1 MAKISLSSV
10 KALFQTGDRPT
21 QADYVDLIDTTSA
34 QATDLGSAG
43 NNEVTDSV
51 TVTGIENSTVF
62 DNFTASE
69 WRSVK
74 YVVTL
79 KKSTEDKF
87 FTTELTIIPAGTDD
101 NVSEYGT
108 IDNNG
113 NIGTIS
119 VSRAG
124 GTVNLTVV
132 PVVGSTPIT
141 LRYMRTGLKA

>member
-1 MAKISLSSV
+1 MAKISLANV

-21 QADYVDLIDTTSA
+21 QADYVDLIDSA
-34 QATDLGSAG
+34 SARSTDLGSDG
-43 NNEVTDSV
+43 NNEVTI
-51 TVTGIENSTVF
+51 TGIENTTIF

-74 YVVTL
+74 YVISL
-79 KKSTEDKF
+79 KKSTGNKYY
-87 FTTELTIIPAGTDD
+87 TTELTIVPDGTND

-108 IDNNG
+108 VDNDG

-132 PVVGSTPIT
+132 PVGGQTPIT

>member
-1 MAKISLSSV
+1 MAKISLSNV

-21 QADYVDLIDTTSA
+21 QADYVDLIDTAAA

-43 NNEVTDSV
+43 NNEVTI
-51 TVTGIENSTVF
+51 TGIESSTIF
-62 DNFTASE
+62 DNFLTTE

-79 KKSTEDKF
+79 SKTGSNKYY
-87 FTTELTIIPAGTDD
+87 TTELTIVPDSTNV

-108 IDNNG
+108 VDNDG
-113 NIGTIS
+113 NIGTVS
-119 VSRAG
+119 VSMAG
-124 GTVNLTVV
+124 TTVSLTIV
-132 PVVGSTPIT
+132 PVGGQTPIT

>member
-10 KALFQTGDRPT
+10 KAYFQTGDRPT
-21 QADYVDLIDTTSA
+21 EEQYVDLIDTASA

-43 NNEVTDSV
+43 NNNEVTI
-51 TVTGIENSTVF
+51 TGIESSTIF
-62 DNFTASE
+62 DNFLTTE

-79 KKSTEDKF
+79 SKTGSNKYY
-87 FTTELTIIPAGTDD
+87 TTELTIVPDSTNV

-108 IDNNG
+108 VDNDG
-113 NIGTIS
+113 NIGTVS
-119 VSRAG
+119 VSMAG
-124 GTVNLTVV
+124 TTVSLTIV
-132 PVVGSTPIT
+132 PVGGQTPIT

>member
-1 MAKISLSSV
+1 MAKISIASV
-10 KALFQTGDRPT
+10 KALFQTGDRPSELN
-21 QADYVDLIDTTSA
+21 YVDLIDTTSA

-43 NNEVTDSV
+43 NNEVTI
-51 TVTGIENSTVF
+51 TGIENSTIF

-74 YVVTL
+74 YVISIKHTAGGAN
-79 KKSTEDKF
+79 KYY
-87 FTTELTIIPAGTDD
+87 TTELTILPDGTND

-108 IDNNG
+108 IDNDG
-113 NIGTIS
+113 NIGTIN

>member
-1 MAKISLSSV
+1 MAKVSISSV

-21 QADYVDLIDTTSA
+21 QADYVDLIDTSAA

-43 NNEVTDSV
+43 NNEVTI
-51 TVTGIENSTVF
+51 TGIESSTIF
-62 DNFTASE
+62 DNFLTTE

-79 KKSTEDKF
+79 SKTGSNKYY
-87 FTTELTIIPAGTDD
+87 TTELTIVPDSTNV

-108 IDNNG
+108 VDNDG
-113 NIGTIS
+113 NIGTVS
-119 VSRAG
+119 VSMAG
-124 GTVNLTVV
+124 TTVSLTIV
-132 PVVGSTPIT
+132 PVGGQTPIT

>member
-21 QADYVDLIDTTSA
+21 QEDYVDLIDTASA

-43 NNEVTDSV
+43 NNEVTI
-51 TVTGIENSTVF
+51 TGIENTTIF
-62 DNFTASE
+62 DNFYTTE

-74 YVVTL
+74 YVVSLSKTNGDRF
-79 KKSTEDKF
+79 S
-87 FTTELTIIPAGTDD
+87 TTELTVVPDGTNV

-108 IDNNG
+108 VDTNG
-113 NIGTIS
+113 NIGTVS
-119 VSRAG
+119 VSMAG
-124 GTVNLTVV
+124 TTVSLSIV
-132 PVVGSTPIT
+132 PVGGQTPIT

>member
-21 QADYVDLIDTTSA
+21 EENYVDLIDTAAA

-43 NNEVTDSV
+43 NNEVTI
-51 TVTGIENSTVF
+51 TGIENSTIF
-62 DNFTASE
+62 DNFIASE

-74 YVVTL
+74 YVITL
-79 KKSTEDKF
+79 KKSTGDKF
-87 FTTELTIIPAGTDD
+87 FTTELTIVPDATND

-108 IDNNG
+108 VDNDG
-113 NIGTIS
+113 NIGTIN

-132 PVVGSTPIT
+132 PVGGQTPIT

>member
-43 NNEVTDSV
+43 NNEVTI
-51 TVTGIENSTVF
+51 TGIENSTVF

-74 YVVTL
+74 YVVSI
-79 KKSTEDKF
+79 KKSSGDKF
-87 FTTELTIIPAGTDD
+87 FTTELTIVPDGTDD

-108 IDNNG
+108 VDNDG

-124 GTVNLTVV
+124 GTVNLTVI
-132 PVVGSTPIT
+132 PVVGQTPIT

>member
-1 MAKISLSSV
+1 MAKISISSV

-21 QADYVDLIDTTSA
+21 QANYEDLIDTASA

-43 NNEVTDSV
+43 NNEVTI
-51 TVTGIENSTVF
+51 TGIENSTIF

-108 IDNNG
+108 VDNNG

-132 PVVGSTPIT
+132 PVVGQTPIT

>member
-21 QADYVDLIDTTSA
+21 QENYEDLIDTSAA

-43 NNEVTDSV
+43 NNEVTI
-51 TVTGIENSTVF
+51 TGIESSTIF
-62 DNFTASE
+62 DNFLTTE

-74 YVVTL
+74 YVVSLNKTGSN
-79 KKSTEDKF
+79 KYY
-87 FTTELTIIPAGTDD
+87 TTELTIVPDSTNV

-108 IDNNG
+108 IDTDG
-113 NIGTIS
+113 NIGTVS
-119 VSRAG
+119 VSMAG
-124 GTVNLTVV
+124 TTVSLTIV
-132 PVVGSTPIT
+132 PVGGQTPIT

>member
-1 MAKISLSSV
+1 MAKISLASV

-21 QADYVDLIDTTSA
+21 QENYEDLIDTASA

-43 NNEVTDSV
+43 NNEVTI
-51 TVTGIENSTVF
+51 TGIESSTIF
-62 DNFTASE
+62 DNFLTTE

-79 KKSTEDKF
+79 SKTGSNKYY
-87 FTTELTIIPAGTDD
+87 TTELTIVPDSTNV

-108 IDNNG
+108 IDTDG
-113 NIGTIS
+113 NIGTVS
-119 VSRAG
+119 VSMAG
-124 GTVNLTVV
+124 TTVSLTIV
-132 PVVGSTPIT
+132 PVGGQTPIT

>member
-21 QADYVDLIDTTSA
+21 EANYVDLIDTTAA
-34 QATDLGSAG
+34 QSTDLGSAG
-43 NNEVTDSV
+43 NNEVTI
-51 TVTGIENSTVF
+51 TGIENSTIF

-79 KKSTEDKF
+79 KKSTGDKF
-87 FTTELTIIPAGTDD
+87 FTTELTIVPDATND

-108 IDNNG
+108 VDNDG

-132 PVVGSTPIT
+132 PVVGQTPIT

>member
-1 MAKISLSSV
+1 MAKISLANV

-21 QADYVDLIDTTSA
+21 QEDYVDLIDTSAA
-34 QATDLGSAG
+34 QATDLGTAG
-43 NNEVTDSV
+43 NNEVTI
-51 TVTGIENSTVF
+51 TGIENSTIF

-119 VSRAG
+119 VSRVG

-132 PVVGSTPIT
+132 PVVGQTPIT

>member
-1 MAKISLSSV
+1 MAKISISSV

-21 QADYVDLIDTTSA
+21 EANYVDLIDTSAA

-43 NNEVTDSV
+43 NNEVTI
-51 TVTGIENSTVF
+51 TGIDSSTIF
-62 DNFTASE
+62 DNFLTTE

-79 KKSTEDKF
+79 SKTGSNKYY
-87 FTTELTIIPAGTDD
+87 TTELTIVPDSTNV

-108 IDNNG
+108 VDNDG
-113 NIGTIS
+113 NIGTVS
-119 VSRAG
+119 VSMAG
-124 GTVNLTVV
+124 TTVSLTIV
-132 PVVGSTPIT
+132 PVGGQTPIT

>member
-21 QADYVDLIDTTSA
+21 EANYEDLIDTSSA
-34 QATDLGSAG
+34 QATDLGTAG
-43 NNEVTDSV
+43 NNEVTI
-51 TVTGIENSTVF
+51 TGIENSTIF

-79 KKSTEDKF
+79 KKSTGDKF
-87 FTTELTIIPAGTDD
+87 FTTELTIVPDGTND

-108 IDNNG
+108 VDNDG

-132 PVVGSTPIT
+132 PVVGQTPIT